1 MSEPRCNF
9 ELLINYILAYF
20 SLNDLKVYEI
30 HCHLGMPRDQTNL
43 YIFFILPGGLR
54 MQKPMVEARIC
65 PRYRKRVM
73 VPGDVL
79 VSDFN
84 SCMSAEAWCSCV
96 ASLLMT
102 SQLCFVSKGRLFRT
116 DNDQSTLVWAIL
128 FHFAS
133 VGWRVDM
140 AQFWSMGY
148 KEQVFFYVKKKKKI
162 RTLRFS
168 PSLLGRGCGASPSV
182 GLPRSWGDIGKDKN
196 MMLWQWWSRWHSR

>member
-148 KEQVFFYVKKKKKI
+148 KEQVFFYVKKKKNQNLKI
-162 RTLRFS
+162 LSIPSGKRVWCFS
-168 PSLLGRGCGASPSV
+168 FSRPPE
-182 GLPRSWGDIGKDKN
+182 I
-196 MMLWQWWSRWHSR
+196 MRWHRQGQKYDALTVMEQMTQ